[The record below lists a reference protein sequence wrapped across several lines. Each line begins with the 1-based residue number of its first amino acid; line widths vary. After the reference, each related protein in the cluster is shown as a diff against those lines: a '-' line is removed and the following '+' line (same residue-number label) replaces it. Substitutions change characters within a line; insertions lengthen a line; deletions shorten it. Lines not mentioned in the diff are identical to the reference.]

1 MKMFDI
7 NKAIKESKINKN
19 ELNKLEKAIS
29 KEFPNDRMMY
39 ELHFIRALRS
49 LQNKKIAS

>member
-1 MKMFDI
+1 MFNI
-7 NKAIKESKINKN
+7 NKVIKESKLSKV
-19 ELNKLEKAIS
+19 EMKKLEKAIF

-49 LQNKKIAS
+49 LQNKKRAS